1 MRKVNET
8 DTAARQVPFFT
19 NSQLHWEFCAVSIV
33 KGFPLIV
40 SPYMSASR
48 ARDHSLVISGRKR
61 IGAVRLRDRLRASAV
76 RAVCE
81 NSSSGA

>member
-48 ARDHSLVISGRKR
+48 ARDLNDKNLTCVANLVFYTAERTRQTTYLTLHFFTGR
-61 IGAVRLRDRLRASAV
+61 L
-76 RAVCE
+76 C
-81 NSSSGA
+81 